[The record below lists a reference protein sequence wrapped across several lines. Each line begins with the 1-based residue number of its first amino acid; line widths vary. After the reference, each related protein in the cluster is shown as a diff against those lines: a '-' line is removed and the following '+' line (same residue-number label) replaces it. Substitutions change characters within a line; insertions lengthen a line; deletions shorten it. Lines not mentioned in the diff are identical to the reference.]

1 MFSREKT
8 FVNNVRNGKRHVPE
22 ETDRGETSFAYTVAK
37 VGSSN
42 NVMMPNR
49 QMESKPSSKSFT
61 QELSSSKRKK
71 TSSKHIPINEQVEV
85 HF

>member
-8 FVNNVRNGKRHVPE
+8 FQNNVRNTKRHVPD

-42 NVMMPNR
+42 NVMMNPNR

-71 TSSKHIPINEQVEV
+71 TSSKHIPTNEQV
-85 HF
+85 